1 MSLIKKKKGILPNE
15 KSEYLPYKAEF
26 LNIAKSNNFTPNTHS
41 RETYICVL
49 TQSGN
54 IQKSIT
60 RRRDK

>member
-1 MSLIKKKKGILPNE
+1 LPNE